1 MNSTIVYI
9 YTLFLHKNSD
19 FRLIILA
26 FFFQNW
32 ASNFKGVSFLGCAWK
47 FPNSIVNR
55 SAQKCFGIKVLK
67 TTNFSV
73 FLCMNVFSVF
83 YVWISMLS
91 WIWASEHSLGILNF
105 STKFSENILTKYNLK
120 KELGCVSLILLYKA
134 KFIIWKIHH
143 MQNSL
148 HEKFIIWK
156 IHQMKNSS

>member
-120 KELGCVSLILLYKA
+120 KELGCVSLI
-134 KFIIWKIHH
+134 F
-143 MQNSL
+143 
-148 HEKFIIWK
+148 
-156 IHQMKNSS
+156 KNTVKSRI